1 MKLTIIGASRGIGRE
16 LLKSALS
23 QGHEV
28 TVLARQPEK
37 INESAP
43 NLKVIKGDILDLNSV
58 KESIDSRD
66 AICVCIGIPPTF
78 KPIDVFSKGTQNV
91 LNAIG
96 ENSSQRLV
104 VVTGIGAGDS
114 KGHGGFLYDKIVN
127 PLLLK
132 TIYADKDLSESLL
145 KSSKVDWMIVRPG
158 FLTNG
163 PRTGQYRVVDDLT
176 GIKAG
181 KISRADVAD
190 FILRQLQEPTHFS
203 KTPLITY

>member
-1 MKLTIIGASRGIGRE
+1 MKFTIIGASHGIGRE
-16 LLKSALS
+16 LLKLALS

-78 KPIDVFSKGTQNV
+78 KSVDVFSKGTQNV